1 MEDDYEDTLYAQYV
15 AERAQRPRKTLIPR
29 TIFSRIVAY
38 SPGEVKDVK
47 RDRQYI
53 ECLATEDRVRNERS
67 LMKRLEYHYISSD
80 SDDQI
85 DTLPAGKID
94 EAAVQRVRAEIR
106 ATFSSVDPSEPSA
119 PSDDARLAEEAQ
131 EDKVDKLLKR
141 NKYRHLRLSK
151 RAKVQ
156 PRKKEEKV
164 YSQPHSTEVD
174 PIDALVQD
182 SFKHLDDALAASQYP
197 THLRKPVR
205 THSSFSEEE
214 PVPFVPSK
222 ICEDARPSLLRKPA
236 RTFPPEEF
244 IPMKFC
250 EDVRPSLLR
259 KPVRTPPEEFIPMKF
274 CDDVRPSLLRKPVRT
289 QSSPPEEFIP
299 MKICDPAK
307 DAPRRPSPPRL
318 RRPVGR
324 PLTPSL
330 LRKPVGRPRTPSP
343 SSEDYDF
350 FVPMQICGP
359 KKKTP

>member
-15 AERAQRPRKTLIPR
+15 AERQQRPRKTLIPR
-29 TIFSRIVAY
+29 TIFNRIVAY

-67 LMKRLEYHYISSD
+67 LMKRLEYHYIPSD

-214 PVPFVPSK
+214 PVPFVPLK

-236 RTFPPEEF
+236 RT
-244 IPMKFC
+244 
-250 EDVRPSLLR
+250 S
-259 KPVRTPPEEFIPMKF
+259 PPEEFIPMKF

-343 SSEDYDF
+343 SSEDYDS